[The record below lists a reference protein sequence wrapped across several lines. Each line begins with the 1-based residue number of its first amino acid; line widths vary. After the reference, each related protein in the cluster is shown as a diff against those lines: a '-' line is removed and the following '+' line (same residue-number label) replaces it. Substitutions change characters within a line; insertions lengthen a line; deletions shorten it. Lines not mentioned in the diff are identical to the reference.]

1 MYDGYVLVNPG
12 EDPMDY
18 LEDGYVYMRYKY
30 VIEGP
35 PLSTYH
41 RDVTSSSSI
50 FNTQHP
56 TYTYLTYN
64 YDGNFLSVCPGSH
77 RAWTCEFPITL
88 SGRRGGGVLFDC
100 DLVHGGLKG
109 PNGVSRI
116 ATQYKIVHYD
126 DIPLLLHL
134 DSIDVCKRSIDV
146 APWKDIFMRITSY
159 IFVVP
164 IQWFAGSLLHRQ
176 YSGFLGFLQRL
187 IPINHYNNYK
197 GKGSK
202 SD

>member
-1 MYDGYVLVNPG
+1 MYDGYVLINPG

-18 LEDGYVYMRYKY
+18 LENGYVYMRYKY
-30 VIEGP
+30 VLEGP
-35 PLSTYH
+35 PLATYH
-41 RDVTSSSSI
+41 RDVTSSKTV
-50 FNTQHP
+50 FKTQHP

-64 YDGNFLSVCPGSH
+64 YDGNFLSVCPESH
-77 RAWTCEFPITL
+77 RVWTCEFPITL

-100 DLVHGGLKG
+100 DLVHGGLRGPKG
-109 PNGVSRI
+109 RV

-134 DSIDVCKRSIDV
+134 DSVEVCKKGIEL
-146 APWKDIFMRITSY
+146 PLWQEIFMRITSY

-164 IQWFAGSLLHRQ
+164 IQWCAGSLLHRQ
-176 YSGFLGFLQRL
+176 YMGGLFGFLQRL

-197 GKGSK
+197 GKG
-202 SD
+202 D

>member
-1 MYDGYVLVNPG
+1 MNEGYIVINPG
-12 EDPMDY
+12 EDPLDY
-18 LEDGYVYMRYKY
+18 LENGYVYMRYKY
-30 VIEGP
+30 IIEGP

-41 RDVTSSSSI
+41 RDVTSSSTV
-50 FNTQHP
+50 FKTQHP

-64 YDGNFLSVCPGSH
+64 YDGNFLSVSPGSH
-77 RAWTCEFPITL
+77 KTWTFEFPITL
-88 SGRRGGGVLFDC
+88 SGKRGGGVLFDC
-100 DLVHGGLKG
+100 DLVHGGLRG
-109 PNGVSRI
+109 PIGDSERV

-134 DSIDVCKRSIDV
+134 DNVEVCKRSVVI
-146 APWKDIFMRITSY
+146 PLWQEICMRITSY

-176 YSGFLGFLQRL
+176 YEGVLGFIQRL

-197 GKGSK
+197 DK
-202 SD
+202 

>member
-1 MYDGYVLVNPG
+1 MYDGYVLIEPG

-18 LEDGYVYMRYKY
+18 LENGYVYMRYKY

-41 RDVTSSSSI
+41 RDVTSSKTV
-50 FNTQHP
+50 FKTQHP

-77 RAWTCEFPITL
+77 REWICEFPITL
-88 SGRRGGGVLFDC
+88 RGRRGGGVLFDC
-100 DLVHGGLKG
+100 DLVHGGLTG
-109 PNGVSRI
+109 PPERV

-134 DSIDVCKRSIDV
+134 DSVEVCKRGV
-146 APWKDIFMRITSY
+146 ALPLWQEICMRITSY

-176 YSGFLGFLQRL
+176 YEGILGFLQRL

-197 GKGSK
+197 G
-202 SD
+202 D

>member
-1 MYDGYVLVNPG
+1 MDDGYIVINPG
-12 EDPMDY
+12 EDPIDY
-18 LEDGYVYMRYKY
+18 LENGYVYMRYKY
-30 VIEGP
+30 IIEGP

-41 RDVTSSSSI
+41 RDVTSSSTI
-50 FNTQHP
+50 FKTQHP

-64 YDGNFLSVCPGSH
+64 YDGNFLSVSPGSH
-77 RAWTCEFPITL
+77 KAWTCEFPITL
-88 SGRRGGGVLFDC
+88 TGKRGGGVLFDC
-100 DLVHGGLKG
+100 DLVHGGLRG
-109 PNGVSRI
+109 PLGDSERV

-134 DSIDVCKRSIDV
+134 DNVEVCKRSVVI
-146 APWKDIFMRITSY
+146 PLWQEICMRITSY

-176 YSGFLGFLQRL
+176 YEGVLGFIQRL

-197 GKGSK
+197 DK
-202 SD
+202 